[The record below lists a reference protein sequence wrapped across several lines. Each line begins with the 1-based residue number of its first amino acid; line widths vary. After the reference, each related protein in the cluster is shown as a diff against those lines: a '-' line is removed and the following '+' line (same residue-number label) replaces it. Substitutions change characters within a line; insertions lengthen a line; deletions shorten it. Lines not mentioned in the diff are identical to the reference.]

1 MSPISFAT
9 ALIRIRTKLAAAMA
23 ALLLIASS
31 AGPARAATVTLGQVA
46 PQGTTGSTTNITT
59 FQYSSAP
66 TSPSYVVPAGNWTVT
81 SWSSEAGTTT
91 SLARLRIIRPVGNH
105 VTIVAETSDQ
115 SIPANTNGPFP
126 TNLPV
131 QEGDLIGFQT
141 GNPAGNIAPY
151 YPGQF
156 GDTAEYILGAAQV
169 GDSACG
175 SMFACATATSSLTNV
190 SVTLHA
196 PDPPNTFSFGKV
208 KRNKRNGTATLAVTV
223 PGPGTLDLSG
233 KGVKSQ
239 RAARV
244 ARAIGAR
251 AVPAAGTVKLRIKPK
266 GKAKKKLSQTG
277 KAKVKVRV
285 TYTPTGGQAKT
296 QSKRVKLAKTA

>member
-1 MSPISFAT
+1 LTSLLAFALAPST
-9 ALIRIRTKLAAAMA
+9 AGAV
-23 ALLLIASS
+23 
-31 AGPARAATVTLGQVA
+31 TVTLGRVA
-46 PQGTTGSTTNITT
+46 PQGTTSTTTNATV
-59 FQYSSAP
+59 FQSASAP
-66 TSPSYVVPAGNWTVT
+66 TSPSYAVPAGNWTVT
-81 SWSSEAGTTT
+81 SWSSEAGTTD
-91 SLARLRIIRPVGNH
+91 SMARLRIVRPVGGH
-105 VTIVAETSDQ
+105 VTIVAESGDQ

-131 QEGDLIGFQT
+131 QAGDLIGIKT
-141 GNPAGNIAPY
+141 GNPAGNIAPN
-151 YPGQF
+151 YPGQT
-156 GDTAEYILGAAQV
+156 GDTAQLILGAASL

-175 SMFACATATSSLTNV
+175 SMFACSAANSSLTNI

-239 RAARV
+239 RAARI

-251 AVPAAGTVKLRIKPK
+251 AVAVAGKVKLTVKPK
-266 GKAKKKLSQTG
+266 GKAKKRLDQSGT
-277 KAKVKVRV
+277 AKVKVRV
-285 TYTPTGGQAKT
+285 TYTPTGGAANT
-296 QSKRVKLAKTA
+296 QPKRVKLIKKH